1 MGEAF
6 LVRVR
11 FKDEVG
17 YHELVGWLL
26 RNDNKKL
33 YIKPLGKDGEEKISR
48 ADVEELEILGVIY
61 RD

>member
-48 ADVEELEILGVIY
+48 
-61 RD
+61 